1 MGWFRRL
8 RSTLSRDHA
17 DDAFDEEAQFHLEQ
31 RIAEAIARGVP
42 ADQARREAGRR
53 FGNLTLTRERTHDE
67 DSFPWLTDAMQDLRF
82 AWRQMRRSPGH
93 ALTVVLILAIAIG
106 VNTALFGVVDE
117 LLLRRLPVH
126 APQDLVLFNWLEGRK
141 RMRVG
146 MDGVRT
152 NDVATGRSTSTS
164 FSYRTFLRLRESN
177 QTLVELFAFAPIQQ
191 LNTVVRGSA
200 EIASGQ
206 YVSGNYFRGL
216 GIEAV
221 LGRTLTDADDR
232 PGAAPVATITAAY
245 WAGRLDR
252 DPRIVGQSVMLN
264 RTAFTIVG
272 VTPPG
277 FSGTLDVARSPDFTL
292 SFAADRL
299 LQQGDS
305 DLDRPAFLW
314 VNLMGR
320 LKPGVT
326 RVQSAASLTEP
337 MQGAML
343 DEWRAA
349 IAAAG
354 PRAADDP
361 TRTMA
366 DASSLRGEAGGQGL
380 MDSRRRYAQPLLLLW
395 ACGALVLVVACMNLA
410 NLQLSRG
417 AARRRE
423 MATRLALGA
432 GRGRVVRQLLT
443 ESLLLSGA
451 GAVCGLAVTS
461 WVRASLLVWQ
471 PWGGSMVLGSALDW
485 RVLAFCVSLAVLTS
499 LLFGLTPAL
508 RTTRA
513 GLTHIAR
520 RDSGGAPPLTRALM
534 IAQVAVSVVLLVS
547 AALFVTTLRNLRGVE
562 KGFNADDLLLFRVQ
576 PQLNGY
582 GRAELAT
589 FYARA
594 TSRIEAIPGVRSVTV
609 SRHPLLSFS
618 HRADGLS
625 LEGARTADGVGVEI
639 NIVAPSFFQTLE
651 IPLRLGRPFTDRDT
665 ATAPLVAIV
674 NEQFVATHFAG
685 SSPIGRRFW
694 LGKPDPQR
702 PIEIVGVARDAKYT
716 DLRTA
721 TKPAVYLPLEQ
732 DVPGQASF
740 AVRTAG
746 PPLALAA
753 AVREAIRT
761 IDPGLPL
768 FDVRS
773 QVGQAQES
781 VAKETLFARLS
792 TLFGA
797 IALVLVAV
805 GLYGTLSYAV
815 ARRTAEIGV
824 RMALGA
830 RRVTVVGM
838 IVREAAQIA
847 GIGLAIGVPVAL
859 AASHALRSVLDQVL
873 FGLSA
878 MDPRSIAGA
887 ALVLLV
893 VALLAGAIPARRAAS
908 IDPLVA
914 LRVD

>member
-8 RSTLSRDHA
+8 RSTLSRSHTDR
-17 DDAFDEEAQFHLEQ
+17 AFDDEAQFHLEQ
-31 RIAEAIARGVP
+31 RIAEAVACGVP

-67 DSFPWLTDAMQDLRF
+67 DSFPWLSDAMQDLRF
-82 AWRQMRRSPGH
+82 AWRCMRRSPGH

-117 LLLRRLPVH
+117 LLLRRLPVN
-126 APQDLVLFNWLEGRK
+126 APQDLVLFNWLEGRQ

-152 NDVATGRSTSTS
+152 TDAATGRATSTC
-164 FSYRTFLRLRESN
+164 FSYATFQRLRDTN
-177 QTLVELFAFAPIQQ
+177 RTLVELFAFAPIQQ
-191 LNTVVRGSA
+191 LNTIVRGNA

-216 GIEAV
+216 GVPA
-221 LGRTLTDADDR
+221 LMGRTLTDADDR
-232 PGAAPVATITAAY
+232 PGAAPVATITHAY
-245 WAGRLDR
+245 WARRFDR
-252 DPRIVGQSVMLN
+252 DPRIVGRSVLLN

-277 FSGTLDVARSPDFTL
+277 FSGTLDVATSPDFTL
-292 SFAADRL
+292 PFAAEPL
-299 LQQGDS
+299 FQQGDS
-305 DLDRPAFLW
+305 DLRRPAFLW
-314 VNLMGR
+314 VNVMGR
-320 LKPGVT
+320 LRSGVT
-326 RVQSAASLTEP
+326 REQAAANLNAP
-337 MQGAML
+337 MQQAML
-343 DEWRAA
+343 EEWREA

-354 PRAADDP
+354 PGAADAP
-361 TRTMA
+361 TRSAA
-366 DASSLRGEAGGQGL
+366 DASTLRAEAGGQGL
-380 MDSRRRYAQPLLLLW
+380 MDSRRRYAQPLLMLW
-395 ACGALVLVVACMNLA
+395 ACGVLVLVVACLNLA

-443 ESLLLSGA
+443 ESLLLSSA
-451 GAVCGLAVTS
+451 GGVSGLAVAS
-461 WVRASLLVWQ
+461 WVSASLLVWQ
-471 PWGGSMVLGSALDW
+471 PWGGSVVVGQTLDW
-485 RVLAFCVSLAVLTS
+485 RVLGFCAFLAVVTS

-508 RTTRA
+508 RTTSA
-513 GLTHIAR
+513 SLTHIAR
-520 RDSGGAPPLTRALM
+520 REGGGAPPATRALM
-534 IAQVAVSVVLLVS
+534 IAQVAVSVVLLVG
-547 AALFVTTLRNLRGVE
+547 AALFVNTLRNLRGVE
-562 KGFNADDLLLFRVQ
+562 KGFNADGLLLFRVQ

-582 GRAELAT
+582 DRAGLSA

-594 TSRIEAIPGVRSVTV
+594 MSRIEAIPGIRSVTV
-609 SRHPLLSFS
+609 SRHPLLGFS
-618 HRADGLS
+618 RRADGVS
-625 LEGARTADGVGVEI
+625 VEGARAASGAGAEI
-639 NIVAPSFFQTLE
+639 NIVAPSFFRTME
-651 IPLRLGRPFTDRDT
+651 IPLLLGRSFTDRDT
-665 ATAPLVAIV
+665 ATAPMVAVV
-674 NEQFVATHFAG
+674 NERFATSLLAG

-694 LGKPDPQR
+694 LGTRDKR

-716 DLRTA
+716 DLRAVTR
-721 TKPAVYLPLEQ
+721 PAVYLALDQ

-740 AVRTAG
+740 AVRTVG

-753 AVREAIRT
+753 AVREAMHGV
-761 IDPGLPL
+761 DPGLPL

-773 QVGQAQES
+773 QVDQAQAS

-815 ARRTAEIGV
+815 SRRTSEIGV

-830 RRVTVVGM
+830 RRATVVGM

-847 GIGLAIGVPVAL
+847 AIGLAIGIPLAL
-859 AASHALRSVLDQVL
+859 GASHALRSVLDQLL

-878 MDPRSIAGA
+878 MDLRSIGGA
-887 ALVLLV
+887 ALVLV
-893 VALLAGAIPARRAAS
+893 TVALLAGAIPARRAAS